1 MYLLH
6 AFADSSVRTLQ
17 EITYYFGEQ
26 EIPLRR
32 LTLLFKSLYTQVC
45 GTRRRSRAL
54 PSRLCCRCRTGKVI
68 VSPADTK
75 ENATPDATTK
85 ESATKREISVE
96 IPVEDVTR
104 QTDALIQK
112 YQKVARI
119 PGFRRGHVPASIIR
133 QRFSEE
139 IKTDMVEALI
149 PRFFRQEAERLSL
162 HPVSQPR
169 VTDLHLHDGEPLR
182 FKAAFEVLPAI
193 KLEGYKELRA
203 EKPEIA
209 VSEADVEQALAD
221 LRERH
226 ASFNPIEGRA
236 LADGDFAQVSL
247 DGHPKAE
254 PKSGEAKTGESK
266 SDEGQPVHMD
276 EVLVEIAGQN
286 TMPEFT
292 EHLRGTNPGDERSFD
307 VNYPQDT
314 EDKRLAGK
322 TFTYA
327 VKVQAIKQK
336 SLPELNDEFAKTLG
350 EFQTVDDLRKAVREQ
365 MESER
370 KHRAEHEAKEKLV
383 KELIQRNDFEVPD
396 SLIEQ
401 QIDIRL
407 ERGLRALAAQGLT
420 AEQMKKMDLPRLRA
434 GQRDQAVHDVKA
446 ALLLERVAEEE
457 NIQVSDEEF
466 DRELEALA
474 RQSKQTSE
482 AVRARLT
489 RDGGLDRIRTRIRN
503 EKTLEFLYHQS
514 A

>member
-1 MYLLH
+1 MASQRSH
-6 AFADSSVRTLQ
+6 FPPDSAAAAV
-17 EITYYFGEQ
+17 F
-26 EIPLRR
+26 
-32 LTLLFKSLYTQVC
+32 
-45 GTRRRSRAL
+45 
-54 PSRLCCRCRTGKVI
+54 GKVI
-68 VSPADTK
+68 VSPAEIKDSPTNDNATK
-75 ENATPDATTK
+75 ESATK
-85 ESATKREISVE
+85 ESATKREIQIE
-96 IPVEDVTR
+96 IPVADVNR
-104 QTDALIQK
+104 QTDSLIQK

-149 PRFFRQEAERLSL
+149 PRYFRQEAERLGI

-182 FKAAFEVLPAI
+182 FKAAFEVLPEI

-203 EKPEIA
+203 DKPEIA

-226 ASFNPIEGRA
+226 ASFNPVEDRA

-247 DGHPKAE
+247 DGNPK
-254 PKSGEAKTGESK
+254 PGESESETEAGTK
-266 SDEGQPVHMD
+266 PGEGQPVHMD
-276 EVLVEIAGQN
+276 EVLVEIGGKD

-292 EHLRGTNPGDERSFD
+292 EHLRGANPGDERTFD
-307 VNYPQDT
+307 VNYRADT
-314 EDKRLAGK
+314 QDKRLAGK
-322 TFTYA
+322 TFSYT
-327 VKVQAIKQK
+327 VKVQSIKQK
-336 SLPELNDEFAKTLG
+336 SLPELNDEFAKQLG
-350 EFQTVDDLRKAVREQ
+350 EFQTMDNVRKAIREQ
-365 MESER
+365 IESER
-370 KHRAEHEAKEKLV
+370 KHQAQHEAKEKLV
-383 KELIQRNDFEVPD
+383 GELIQRNDFEVPD

-401 QIDIRL
+401 QIDIRI

-420 AEQMKKMDLPRLRA
+420 AEQMKKMDLSRLRV
-434 GQRDQAVHDVKA
+434 GQREQAIHDVKA

-457 NIQVSDEEF
+457 NVQVSDEELNQ
-466 DRELEALA
+466 ELESLA

-503 EKTLEFLYHQS
+503 EKTLDFLYDQS

>member
-1 MYLLH
+1 
-6 AFADSSVRTLQ
+6 
-17 EITYYFGEQ
+17 
-26 EIPLRR
+26 
-32 LTLLFKSLYTQVC
+32 
-45 GTRRRSRAL
+45 
-54 PSRLCCRCRTGKVI
+54 
-68 VSPADTK
+68 VSPTEA
-75 ENATPDATTK
+75 N
-85 ESATKREISVE
+85 ESKTKREIEVE
-96 IPVEDVTR
+96 IPVEDVNR
-104 QTDALIQK
+104 QTDSLIQK

-139 IKTDMVEALI
+139 IKTDMVEALV
-149 PRFFRQEAERLSL
+149 PRFFKQEAERLSL

-182 FKAAFEVLPAI
+182 FKAAFEVLPEI
-193 KLEGYKELRA
+193 KLSGYKQLRA

-209 VSEADVEQALAD
+209 VSEADVEKALTD

-236 LADGDFAQVSL
+236 LAEGDFAQVSL
-247 DGHPKAE
+247 DGHPK
-254 PKSGEAKTGESK
+254 TG
-266 SDEGQPVHMD
+266 EGQPVHMD
-276 EVLVEIAGQN
+276 EVLVEIGGQN

-292 EHLRGTNPGDERSFD
+292 EHLRGTSSGDERSFD
-307 VNYPQDT
+307 VNYPEDT

-322 TFTYA
+322 TFAYA

-350 EFQTVDDLRKAVREQ
+350 EFQTVDGVRKAIREQ
-365 MESER
+365 MEAER
-370 KHRAEHEAKEKLV
+370 KHEAEHAAKDKLV
-383 KELIQRNDFEVPD
+383 GELIQQNDFEVPD

-420 AEQMKKMDLPRLRA
+420 AEQMKKMDLNRLRV
-434 GQRDQAVHDVKA
+434 GQREQAIHDVKA

-457 NIQVSDEEF
+457 NVEVSDDELNQ
-466 DRELEALA
+466 ELESLA
-474 RQSKQTSE
+474 RQAKQTSE

-503 EKTLEFLYHQS
+503 EKTLDFLYHQS
-514 A
+514 AQ

>member
-1 MYLLH
+1 
-6 AFADSSVRTLQ
+6 
-17 EITYYFGEQ
+17 
-26 EIPLRR
+26 
-32 LTLLFKSLYTQVC
+32 
-45 GTRRRSRAL
+45 
-54 PSRLCCRCRTGKVI
+54 
-68 VSPADTK
+68 VSPTETK
-75 ENATPDATTK
+75 ESTTK
-85 ESATKREISVE
+85 ESATKREIQVE
-96 IPVEDVTR
+96 IPVEDVNR
-104 QTDALIQK
+104 QTDSLIQK

-149 PRFFRQEAERLSL
+149 PRYFRQEAERLGI

-169 VTDLHLHDGEPLR
+169 VTDLHLHEGEPLR
-182 FKAAFEVLPAI
+182 FKAAFEVLPEI

-203 EKPEIA
+203 DKPEIA
-209 VSEADVEQALAD
+209 VSEADVEQALVD

-226 ASFNPIEGRA
+226 ASFNPVEGRA

-247 DGHPKAE
+247 DGNPKAE
-254 PKSGEAKTGESK
+254 QKSHEGKTG
-266 SDEGQPVHMD
+266 EGQPVHMD
-276 EVLVEIAGQN
+276 EVLVEIAGKN

-292 EHLRGTNPGDERSFD
+292 EHLRGTSPGDERTFD
-307 VNYPQDT
+307 VHYPEDT
-314 EDKRLAGK
+314 QDKRLAGK

-336 SLPELNDEFAKTLG
+336 SLPELNDEFAKQLG
-350 EFQTVDDLRKAVREQ
+350 EFQTMDDVRKAIREQ

-370 KHRAEHEAKEKLV
+370 KHEAEHAAKDKLV
-383 KELIQRNDFEVPD
+383 GELIQRNDFEVPD

-401 QIDIRL
+401 QVDIRL

-420 AEQMKKMDLPRLRA
+420 AEQMKKMDLNRLRA
-434 GQRDQAVHDVKA
+434 GQREQAIHDVKA

-457 NIQVSDEEF
+457 NVQVSDDELNH
-466 DRELEALA
+466 ELEALA

-503 EKTLEFLYHQS
+503 EKTLDFLYRQS

>member
-1 MYLLH
+1 
-6 AFADSSVRTLQ
+6 
-17 EITYYFGEQ
+17 
-26 EIPLRR
+26 
-32 LTLLFKSLYTQVC
+32 
-45 GTRRRSRAL
+45 
-54 PSRLCCRCRTGKVI
+54 
-68 VSPADTK
+68 VSPT
-75 ENATPDATTK
+75 ETK
-85 ESATKREISVE
+85 ESAAKESTTKREIQVE
-96 IPVEDVTR
+96 VPVADVNR
-104 QTDALIQK
+104 QTDTLLQK

-139 IKTDMVEALI
+139 IKTDMVEALV

-182 FKAAFEVLPAI
+182 FKAAFEVLPEI

-203 EKPEIA
+203 DKPEIA

-226 ASFNPIEGRA
+226 ASFNPVEGRA

-254 PKSGEAKTGESK
+254 TKSEQKSGEAKS
-266 SDEGQPVHMD
+266 SEGQPVHMD

-292 EHLRGTNPGDERSFD
+292 EHLRGTSAGDERTFD
-307 VNYPQDT
+307 VNYPDDT
-314 EDKRLAGK
+314 QDKRLAGK
-322 TFTYA
+322 TFSYT
-327 VKVQAIKQK
+327 VKVQSIKQK
-336 SLPELNDEFAKTLG
+336 SLPELNDEFAKQLG
-350 EFQTVDDLRKAVREQ
+350 EYQTVDDLRKAVREQ

-370 KHRAEHEAKEKLV
+370 KHEAEHTAKEKLV
-383 KELIQRNDFEVPD
+383 ADLIQRNDFEVPD

-401 QIDIRL
+401 QIDIRI

-420 AEQMKKMDLPRLRA
+420 AEQMKKLDLSRLRGA
-434 GQRDQAVHDVKA
+434 QREQAIHDVKA

-457 NIQVSDEEF
+457 NIQVGDEEF
-466 DRELEALA
+466 DRELESLA

>member
-1 MYLLH
+1 M
-6 AFADSSVRTLQ
+6 
-17 EITYYFGEQ
+17 
-26 EIPLRR
+26 
-32 LTLLFKSLYTQVC
+32 
-45 GTRRRSRAL
+45 
-54 PSRLCCRCRTGKVI
+54 
-68 VSPADTK
+68 SPT
-75 ENATPDATTK
+75 ETK
-85 ESATKREISVE
+85 ESATKREIQVE
-96 IPVEDVTR
+96 IPVEDVNR
-104 QTDALIQK
+104 QTDSLIQK

-149 PRFFRQEAERLSL
+149 PRYFRREAERLSL

-169 VTDLHLHDGEPLR
+169 VTDLHLHEGEPLR
-182 FKAAFEVLPAI
+182 FKAAFEVLPEI

-203 EKPEIA
+203 DKPEIA
-209 VSEADVEQALAD
+209 VSEADVEQALVD

-226 ASFNPIEGRA
+226 ASFNPVEGRA

-247 DGHPKAE
+247 DGNP
-254 PKSGEAKTGESK
+254 KTG
-266 SDEGQPVHMD
+266 EGQPVHMD
-276 EVLVEIAGQN
+276 EVLVEIAGKD

-292 EHLRGTNPGDERSFD
+292 EHLRGTSAGDERTFD
-307 VNYPQDT
+307 VNYPEDT
-314 EDKRLAGK
+314 QDKRLAGK
-322 TFTYA
+322 TFSYT
-327 VKVQAIKQK
+327 VKVQSIKQK
-336 SLPELNDEFAKTLG
+336 SLPELNDEFAKQLG
-350 EFQTVDDLRKAVREQ
+350 EFQTMDDVRKTVREQ

-370 KHRAEHEAKEKLV
+370 KHEAEHAAKDKLV
-383 KELIQRNDFEVPD
+383 RELIQRNDFEVPD

-434 GQRDQAVHDVKA
+434 GQREQAVHDVKA

-474 RQSKQTSE
+474 KQSKQTSE

-503 EKTLEFLYHQS
+503 EKTLDFLYHQS

>member
-1 MYLLH
+1 M
-6 AFADSSVRTLQ
+6 
-17 EITYYFGEQ
+17 
-26 EIPLRR
+26 
-32 LTLLFKSLYTQVC
+32 
-45 GTRRRSRAL
+45 
-54 PSRLCCRCRTGKVI
+54 
-68 VSPADTK
+68 SPT
-75 ENATPDATTK
+75 ETK
-85 ESATKREISVE
+85 ESTTKREIQVE
-96 IPVEDVTR
+96 IPVADVNR
-104 QTDALIQK
+104 QTDSLIQK

-149 PRFFRQEAERLSL
+149 PRYFRQEAERLGI

-182 FKAAFEVLPAI
+182 FKAAFEVLPEI

-203 EKPEIA
+203 DKPEIA
-209 VSEADVEQALAD
+209 VSDTDVENALAD

-226 ASFNPIEGRA
+226 ASFNPVEGRA

-247 DGHPKAE
+247 DGHPKPGE
-254 PKSGEAKTGESK
+254 SESETKSG
-266 SDEGQPVHMD
+266 EGQPVHMD

-292 EHLRGTNPGDERSFD
+292 EHLRGAIPGDERTFD
-307 VNYPQDT
+307 VNYPEDT
-314 EDKRLAGK
+314 QDKRLAGK
-322 TFTYA
+322 TFSYA
-327 VKVQAIKQK
+327 VKVQSIKQK
-336 SLPELNDEFAKTLG
+336 SLPELNDEFAKQLG
-350 EFQTVDDLRKAVREQ
+350 EFQTMDDVRKAIREQ
-365 MESER
+365 IESER
-370 KHRAEHEAKEKLV
+370 KHQAQHDAKEKLV
-383 KELIQRNDFEVPD
+383 GELIQRNDFEVPD

-420 AEQMKKMDLPRLRA
+420 AEQMKKMDLSRLRV
-434 GQRDQAVHDVKA
+434 GQREQAIHDVKA

-457 NIQVSDEEF
+457 NVQVSDEELNQ
-466 DRELEALA
+466 ELESLA

-503 EKTLEFLYHQS
+503 EKTLEFLYQQS